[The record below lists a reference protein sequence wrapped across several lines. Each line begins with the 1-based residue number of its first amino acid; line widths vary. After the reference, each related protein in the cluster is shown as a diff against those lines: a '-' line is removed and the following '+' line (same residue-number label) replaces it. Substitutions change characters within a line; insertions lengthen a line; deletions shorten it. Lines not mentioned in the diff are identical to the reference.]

1 MNAKRAT
8 DGKAP
13 PESAIQQITLAL
25 VDHPA
30 VVEVS
35 VVPCQHP
42 SGGQRPVAFVVAR
55 GACSEAELRQHVRE
69 KLGEDAGLDKV
80 VFLDSLPRSVSG
92 KVDRRRL
99 EAGEFTAS
107 PPSA

>member
-1 MNAKRAT
+1 MDAKRAT
-8 DGKAP
+8 DGQT
-13 PESAIQQITLAL
+13 PEVAIQEITLAL

-35 VVPCQHP
+35 VVPCQRP
-42 SGGQRPVAFVVAR
+42 GGGQQPVAFVVTR
-55 GACSEAELRQHVRE
+55 GACSESELQRHVRE
-69 KLGEDAGLDKV
+69 KLGLEAGLQRV
-80 VFLDSLPRSVSG
+80 VFLNALPRSVSG

-99 EAGEFTAS
+99 AAGQFTAS